1 MATKHTIRLLALLL
15 ALTVYLTAG
24 AYAASEQK
32 TVTDKGETLYVYLL
46 GGEEFAVK
54 AADKIDFER
63 KNPEAAPLMQD
74 ADETAPTAADFSRM
88 TVTESLLNAMRED
101 GRDAAITLNRCT
113 YEGAITPEFRT
124 GILWNAKGESPVSL
138 TLLNGSRWTVTA
150 ESRLTRLAIDRS
162 SVIEGA
168 SMTVDGE
175 ETEIA
180 VGVYEGEIVLT
191 PGEKTLSAVEI
202 NGEAYVTLE
211 SLLEAMK

>member
-1 MATKHTIRLLALLL
+1 MKKTAVLLTLLILLAFS
-15 ALTVYLTAG
+15 G
-24 AYAASEQK
+24 SAYAASEQK

-74 ADETAPTAADFSRM
+74 ADETAPTAADFRRM
-88 TVTESLLNAMRED
+88 TVTEALLNAVRED
-101 GRDAAITLNRCT
+101 GRDADIRLNRCT
-113 YEGAITPEFRT
+113 YEGAITPEFKT
-124 GILWNAKGESPVSL
+124 GFLWSGKGESPVSL
-138 TLLNGSRWTVTA
+138 TLLNGSVWTVTA

-175 ETEIA
+175 ETEIT

>member
-1 MATKHTIRLLALLL
+1 MKKPTALLTLLILLAFS
-15 ALTVYLTAG
+15 VS

-32 TVTDKGETLYVYLL
+32 TVTEQGETLYVYLL

-74 ADETAPTAADFSRM
+74 ADETAPTAADFRRM
-88 TVTESLLNAMRED
+88 TVTEALLNAVRED
-101 GRDAAITLNRCT
+101 GRDADITFNRCT
-113 YEGAITPEFRT
+113 YEGAITPEFKT
-124 GILWNAKGESPVSL
+124 GFLWSSKGESPVSL
-138 TLLNGSRWTVTA
+138 TLLNGSCWTVTA
-150 ESRLTRLAIDRS
+150 ESRLTKLAIDRS

-180 VGVYEGEIVLT
+180 VGVYEGDIVLT
-191 PGEKTLSAVEI
+191 PAEKTLSAVEI
-202 NGEAYVTLE
+202 NGEAYVTLD